1 MLSVHGALHRIAS
14 TLQSKGNLSS
24 SLNILP
30 CPALPCRPAQFKGKT
45 VLLGVDDMD
54 VFKGI
59 ELKLQAFEQV
69 LAHHPEWRGK
79 LVLVQVTSAARWG
92 CGSRAGGV
100 VSVGGEGAWGDQLL
114 VPREGFLR
122 PRSRCRCC
130 RRCRA
135 PGKDVEELQ
144 HFVMDLVEGINAKY
158 RQPGYEPV
166 VWLER
171 SVPLYE
177 RIALYSIAGGWVG
190 APALPGAP
198 PACLRARC
206 RRRHGEACMGWWCAY
221 QLTGGAACRC
231 RPAFLPA
238 CRCGGGDGDAR
249 RNEPCSLRVR
259 RVPARPRHQQQQ

>member
-100 VSVGGEGAWGDQLL
+100 VSVGGEGAWGLA
-114 VPREGFLR
+114 EG
-122 PRSRCRCC
+122 
-130 RRCRA
+130 
-135 PGKDVEELQ
+135 Q
-144 HFVMDLVEGINAKY
+144 
-158 RQPGYEPV
+158 
-166 VWLER
+166 
-171 SVPLYE
+171 
-177 RIALYSIAGGWVG
+177 
-190 APALPGAP
+190 
-198 PACLRARC
+198 
-206 RRRHGEACMGWWCAY
+206 
-221 QLTGGAACRC
+221 GGAAAQ
-231 RPAFLPA
+231 PPLALP
-238 CRCGGGDGDAR
+238 
-249 RNEPCSLRVR
+249 P
-259 RVPARPRHQQQQ
+259 PARPPRLRSRSHRV